1 MWAWFWNHCV
11 NFCISPFP
19 RSGTSPWIPST
30 PSQSQDRN
38 LNAEEPLKPALLHLP
53 APSLS
58 LFQEHQCLPSLAHT
72 LPPCASVID
81 AAGDAAPAAR
91 GRYCRHA
98 DGGAQ
103 PLRGCQ
109 VAACQPRHSMV
120 ATAKPA
126 GFSLFQLVQKL
137 PGSLHS
143 KNFKAFGAIIYA
155 MCFSV
160 FTT

>member
-19 RSGTSPWIPST
+19 RSGTSPWIPIT

-58 LFQEHQCLPSLAHT
+58 LFQERQCLPSLAHT
-72 LPPCASVID
+72 LLPCASVID

-91 GRYCRHA
+91 GRCCRHA
-98 DGGAQ
+98 DGGHSPSEGVRWPPAS
-103 PLRGCQ
+103 RGTVWWLLPSQLGSRSSSWYKSCQ
-109 VAACQPRHSMV
+109 AASTPRILKHL
-120 ATAKPA
+120 
-126 GFSLFQLVQKL
+126 GL
-137 PGSLHS
+137 
-143 KNFKAFGAIIYA
+143 
-155 MCFSV
+155 
-160 FTT
+160 